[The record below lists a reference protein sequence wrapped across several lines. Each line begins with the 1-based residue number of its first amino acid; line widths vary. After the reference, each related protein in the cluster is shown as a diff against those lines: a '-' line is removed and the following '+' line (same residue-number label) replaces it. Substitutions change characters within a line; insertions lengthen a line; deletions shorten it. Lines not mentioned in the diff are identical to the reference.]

1 MRGLGEAATPRPFF
15 SSSSMPNRTL
25 YEWALHYHALGFSVI
40 PVHYIKPDGACSCR
54 AGLQCESPGKHPAL
68 RWERYTKERADTDQ
82 LAVWFDGS
90 FHAYN
95 IGIVTGQVSGNVGVI
110 DVDIGKGKAGQE
122 TILDLQ
128 RDNDDLPPTMQAK
141 TGSGGTHYLFRFP
154 ADIKIRTDKNVL
166 GFGVDTRGE
175 GGFIVAAPSIH
186 VSGKHYEMD
195 EAPVADAPGWL
206 ADLCNDETAREL
218 QLGVHGIQKSASG
231 GMFGELTDGREGY
244 MVRVILGVIRTY
256 VEANHQLPDLDK
268 VIAEGFPVY
277 ERKVRARGKSLEAD
291 GRGISLF
298 TRRAAYQLERA
309 KRNELRVIRGLPL
322 DGKAAPVVPLTV
334 IPGGVAS
341 ERVDP
346 DTGEIQHYDLSST
359 AQQQMASIH
368 KRLQITDW
376 GIEQY
381 QGEAPEI
388 DWLVE
393 NIIPAGVPMLL
404 AAIGGLGKSFIALD
418 LAIKIAAGD
427 ETFHRFSALGGRVIK
442 HGRVVFLTAEDSR
455 SSVHRRLNAIADDEV
470 RERARNKLY
479 VVPLPDA
486 GGAQPFIRETLN
498 GMEITESYLL
508 IREQLIS
515 LGDVRLVIV
524 DPLQAFVHAD
534 ITSNPAA
541 AQFWWASMAELC
553 ASVGA
558 TVMVTHHMRKEG
570 SFSIKKAM
578 QAREAI
584 RGTTALVDGARL
596 VFGLWNMNEEDE
608 INVLRALDL
617 PHEPNS
623 VVCGAI
629 VKVNDMADMSI
640 KTFVR
645 DDSGLLVDRTQEVEA
660 AISGAGELTV
670 MQLIDVLAEVRKRWD
685 AGVPFST
692 SHQSKGRYFVGWL
705 AKEYGMS
712 KSQAG
717 RIMTELLTAGRMV
730 EEDYSKH
737 KRVRGLRV
745 VDKDEQG
752 RGLS

>member
-1 MRGLGEAATPRPFF
+1 MRSLGEAAIPRPFF
-15 SSSSMPNRTL
+15 PSDSMPSRTL
-25 YEWALHYHALGFSVI
+25 YEWALHYHQLGFSVI

-68 RWERYTKERADTDQ
+68 RWERYSKERADADQ

-90 FHAYN
+90 FHAFN
-95 IGIVTGQVSGNVGVI
+95 IGIVTGSVSGNIGVI
-110 DVDIGKGKAGQE
+110 DVDVGRGKAGQE

-141 TGSGGTHYLFRFP
+141 TGSGGRHYIYRFP
-154 ADIKIRTDKNVL
+154 STVKVRTDKNVL
-166 GFGVDTRGE
+166 GDGVDTRGE
-175 GGFIVAAPSIH
+175 GGFIVVAPSIH
-186 VSGKHYEMD
+186 VSGKRYEMD
-195 EAPVADAPGWL
+195 DCPICDAPGWL
-206 ADLCNDETAREL
+206 VDLCNDDTAREL
-218 QLGVHGIQKSASG
+218 GLGVHGIQKSGAG
-231 GMFGELTDGREGY
+231 GMFGDITDGREGY
-244 MVRVILGVIRTY
+244 MVRVILGVIRSY

-309 KRNELRVIRGLPL
+309 KRGELRVIRNLPL
-322 DGKAAPVVPLTV
+322 DGKSAPVIPLTV
-334 IPGGVAS
+334 IPGGQG
-341 ERVDP
+341 ERIDQE
-346 DTGEIQHYDLSST
+346 TGEVQRYDLSST
-359 AQQQMASIH
+359 AQQQMAQIH

-376 GIEQY
+376 GVEQY

-393 NIIPAGVPMLL
+393 NIIPTAVPMLL

-418 LAIKIAAGD
+418 LAIKVAAGD
-427 ETFHRFSALGGRVIK
+427 ETFHQFSALGGRVIK
-442 HGRVVFLTAEDSR
+442 HGKVVFLTAEDSR

-498 GMEITESYLL
+498 GLEITESYLL
-508 IREQLIS
+508 IREQLMQ
-515 LGDVRLVIV
+515 LGEVRLVII

-541 AQFWWASMAELC
+541 AQFWWASVAELC
-553 ASVGA
+553 SSVGA
-558 TVMVTHHMRKEG
+558 TVMVLHHMRKEG
-570 SFSIKKAM
+570 SFTIKKAM

-596 VFGLWNMNEEDE
+596 VYGLWNMNEEDE
-608 INVLRALDL
+608 ANVLRALDL

-629 VKVNDMADMSI
+629 VKVNDMADTGI

-645 DDSGLLVDRTQEVEA
+645 DDSGLLVDRTQEIDA
-660 AISGAGELTV
+660 AMSGAGELTT
-670 MQLIDVLAEVRKRWD
+670 MQMIDVLSTVRRNWD
-685 AGVPFST
+685 AGTPFST
-692 SHQSKGRYFVGWL
+692 SWQSKGRYFVSWL
-705 AKEYGMS
+705 AKEYAMS

-717 RIMTELLTAGRMV
+717 KIMNDLLHTGRLV
-730 EEDYSKH
+730 EMDYSKH
-737 KRVRGLRV
+737 KRMRGLKV
-745 VDKDEQG
+745 VDKEQTKG
-752 RGLS
+752 ASE